1 MLLIILIFEL
11 IKFSANDL
19 IVIPIITGTVTTKAI
34 FIAIPVKVISFEIL
48 VTPNISADVKT
59 INGTEIILIKLPTAV
74 REIDNATSPFANLV
88 KTFEV
93 TPPGAAAIII
103 KPSAI
108 SVGNRNM
115 IVMIYATIGKR
126 ISWQTIPIKKSLG
139 VLITLVKSLIDRP
152 KPKPSIINAKC

>member
-108 SVGNRNM
+108 SIGNLNM

-152 KPKPSIINAKC
+152 RPKPNIINAKC

>member
-1 MLLIILIFEL
+1 MQ
-11 IKFSANDL
+11 
-19 IVIPIITGTVTTKAI
+19 
-34 FIAIPVKVISFEIL
+34 
-48 VTPNISADVKT
+48 T

-108 SVGNRNM
+108 SIGNRSM

-152 KPKPSIINAKC
+152 RPKPNIINASANGAIFVTISIMRYLLLITKLLSFTF